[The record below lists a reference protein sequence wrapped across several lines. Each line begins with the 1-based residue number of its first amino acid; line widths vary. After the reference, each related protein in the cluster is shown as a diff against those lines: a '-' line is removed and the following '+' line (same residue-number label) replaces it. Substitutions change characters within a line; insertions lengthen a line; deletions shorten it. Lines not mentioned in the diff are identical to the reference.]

1 MKWKFVEVPLPP
13 VGEGWGEQVYL
24 DDTLRIQ
31 VLERLGARVPSELI
45 GEREE
50 DEDAYDE
57 DDEDDDEPQQP
68 PHDIQTIT

>member
-31 VLERLGARVPSELI
+31 VLERLGARVPRELV
-45 GEREE
+45 GGREE
-50 DEDAYDE
+50 DEGGRRMRTRGFRGGHDS
-57 DDEDDDEPQQP
+57 PQLLWP
-68 PHDIQTIT
+68 C